1 MGVAYGRLTLPRPN
15 ACILARMYHPTT
27 RVLTVLE
34 LLQSH
39 RRMTGTDL
47 AHRLEVNVRTLRRYI
62 TMLQDLGIPILAE
75 RGRYGAYELIP
86 GFKLPP
92 MMFTNEEAAVLAI
105 GLLAAERL
113 GLSDIAHTVEST
125 RAKLERVMPVEL
137 KERVRALTETTLL
150 DMNAGGVAAPA
161 EIMLTMSR
169 AAQLQR
175 SVSMRYRSS
184 QDEETER
191 GLDPYGLAHLLG
203 RWYVVGYC
211 HLRKDMRSFRLD
223 RVLEAQLTDEF
234 FERPEPFDVLTYLVQ
249 QIAELPRKFAFELL
263 LKTDLGTARDE
274 IMDVLGVL
282 EPQED
287 GLLLRGTADDLD
299 YLARD
304 LARLS
309 FDFVVRQPADLREA
323 LRRHARRL
331 ADLADAEA

>member
-1 MGVAYGRLTLPRPN
+1 
-15 ACILARMYHPTT
+15 MYHPTT

-39 RRMTGTDL
+39 RRMTGSDL
-47 AHRLEVNVRTLRRYI
+47 AHRLEVNVRTLRRYV

-75 RGRYGAYELIP
+75 RGRYGAYELVP

-105 GLLAAERL
+105 GLLAVERL

-125 RAKLERVMPVEL
+125 RAKLERVMPAEP

-150 DMNAGGVAAPA
+150 DIRSGGVAAPA
-161 EIMLTMSR
+161 DIMLTMSR
-169 AAQLQR
+169 AAQVQR
-175 SVSMRYRSS
+175 TVTMRYRSS
-184 QDEETER
+184 QEEETAR

-211 HLRKDMRSFRLD
+211 HLREDLRSFRLD
-223 RVLEAQLTDEF
+223 RVLEAQLGDTP
-234 FERPEPFDVLTYLVQ
+234 FERPDQFDVLSYLVQ
-249 QIAELPRKFAFELL
+249 QMAELPRKFRFEIL
-263 LKTDLGTARDE
+263 LKTDLQTARDE

-299 YLARD
+299 CLARD

-309 FDFVVRQPADLREA
+309 FDFVVREPAALREA
-323 LRRHARRL
+323 LRRQADRL
-331 ADLADAEA
+331 AKLAESSDQ